1 MLDPINLAVRKL
13 FKTTRTMAWKFKRQ
27 ILTDC
32 MNPIHKI
39 TGKRWLALKDA
50 SRKTRI
56 VGAGAVALALCA
68 FGAVAVAPIAP
79 DAADVPVKSVAE
91 NLALPNL
98 ADQIAALQ
106 QDEQQFIHEERIRSG
121 DSIASTLSRMGV
133 DDAEAQ
139 KFIRSDKLARRILSL
154 KNGKRLQAETDEN
167 GLLLSL
173 RATLTDKNSTPVI
186 LTVARKGDGFVA
198 SEAPAKL
205 ERRVEMRS
213 REITTSLYS
222 ATDANVDGGSIPDS
236 VVGEIIQMFSTNIDF
251 RSDLKRGDR
260 FNVVY
265 ETFWLDGE
273 MVKTGRILAG
283 EFINRGTS
291 YQAVWFEDPVTKQ
304 GGYYSLDG
312 KSLKKAFLKS
322 PLAFS
327 RVSSGFSNRIH
338 PISGKWKAHKGI
350 DYAAPTGTPI
360 RAAGDG
366 TVDFAGVNGGYG
378 NMVVLKHWNNYSTA
392 YAHMSRIGSGLRK
405 GAKVSQGDVIGYVG
419 STGWSTGAHL
429 HYEFRVANVARDPAA
444 LKGLTQAPLT
454 AAEMTR
460 FKMAAAEMNHRFSL
474 LTPGGN
480 AMAAR

>member
-1 MLDPINLAVRKL
+1 
-13 FKTTRTMAWKFKRQ
+13 
-27 ILTDC
+27 
-32 MNPIHKI
+32 MNAKHKI
-39 TGKRWLALKDA
+39 TGKSPFSLANM
-50 SRKTRI
+50 SRKTRV

-68 FGAVAVAPIAP
+68 FGAVAVAPIAE
-79 DAADVPVKSVAE
+79 DATDVPVKSVAE

-98 ADQIAALQ
+98 SEQIAALQ
-106 QDEQQFIHEERIRSG
+106 QDEQQFIHEERVRSG
-121 DSIASTLSRMGV
+121 DSVGSMLSRLGV
-133 DDAEAQ
+133 EDAQAQ
-139 KFIRSDKLARRILSL
+139 NFIRSDKLARRILSL

-173 RATLTDKNSTPVI
+173 RATLTDKNNEPVL
-186 LTVARKGDGFVA
+186 LTIARNGDGFSA
-198 SEAPAKL
+198 TEAPAKL

-213 REITTSLYS
+213 REITSSLYS

-236 VVGEIIQMFSTNIDF
+236 VVNEIVKMFSTNIDF
-251 RSDLKRGDR
+251 RDDITRGDR

-283 EFINRGTS
+283 EFINRGVS

-322 PLAFS
+322 PLEFS
-327 RVSSGFSNRIH
+327 RVSSGFANRVH
-338 PISGKWKAHKGI
+338 PISGQWKAHKGI
-350 DYAAPTGTPI
+350 DYAAPLGTPI
-360 RAAGDG
+360 RASGDG
-366 TVDFAGVNGGYG
+366 TVDFVGVSGGYG
-378 NMVVLKHWNNYSTA
+378 NMIVLKHWNNYSTA
-392 YAHMSRIGSGLRK
+392 YAHMSRFGSNLRK
-405 GAKVSQGDVIGYVG
+405 GAKVSQGQVIGYVG

-429 HYEFRVANVARDPAA
+429 HYEFRVANVARDPNG
-444 LKGLTQAPLT
+444 LKDLMAAPLSKGEL
-454 AAEMTR
+454 AR

-474 LTPGGN
+474 LTPGGS